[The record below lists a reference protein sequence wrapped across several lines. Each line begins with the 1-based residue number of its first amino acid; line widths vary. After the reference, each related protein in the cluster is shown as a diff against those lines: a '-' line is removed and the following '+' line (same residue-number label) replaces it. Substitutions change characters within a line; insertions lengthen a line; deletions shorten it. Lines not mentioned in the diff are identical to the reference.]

1 MKLWTEGDVK
11 MIYVTESEK
20 SMGAEIL
27 LNLQTATECLESV
40 RIVFLNASGGCVLAN
55 NLEHCMNIIEEC
67 RKCRLINGIGCHGV
81 KSECMKG

>member
-1 MKLWTEGDVK
+1 
-11 MIYVTESEK
+11 MIRVAECKK

-40 RIVFLNASGGCVLAN
+40 RNVFLNASGGCILAN
-55 NLEHCMNIIEEC
+55 DLEHCMNVIEEC
-67 RKCRLINGIGCHGV
+67 RKCRLINGMACHGI

>member
-1 MKLWTEGDVK
+1 MKLWTEGDDK
-11 MIYVTESEK
+11 MIRVAECKK

-40 RIVFLNASGGCVLAN
+40 RNVFLNASGGCILAN
-55 NLEHCMNIIEEC
+55 DLEHCMNVIEEC
-67 RKCRLINGIGCHGV
+67 RKCRLINGMACHGI